1 MTKIIWL
8 AGQINDGVKN
18 PSPTDIKH
26 WLDAMNNEER
36 FYFNV
41 ETPAA
46 FITLTNVNSDR
57 VWFHYEDSSKGGIL
71 TDPMY
76 TADDGE
82 IEFEG
87 DPTNETIHLYSTV
100 TKTKAYEVIV
110 YFLEHDSL
118 PEGLNWIVS
127 KGSF

>member
-1 MTKIIWL
+1 MTKLIWF
-8 AGQINDGVKN
+8 AGQNHDGVKN
-18 PSPTDIKH
+18 PSATDIKH
-26 WLDAMNNEER
+26 WLDAMDNEER

-46 FITLTNVNSDR
+46 FITLVNVNNDR
-57 VWFHYEDSSKGGIL
+57 VKFVLRDSSRVGIL

-87 DPTNETIHLYSTV
+87 SRDDETIHLYSTI
-100 TKTKAYEVIV
+100 TKAKAYEVIV
-110 YFLEHDSL
+110 YFFEHDSL